1 MYAMIADTKLCRSIF
16 EFSKQERTDIMLDKK
31 TMSELIA
38 IVLHGGADFA
48 EVYAEYSKDNRISYA
63 DKKIETVANK
73 IISGVGI
80 RGFLGTRTFFA
91 STTDLTPSGLR
102 QCAQR
107 VAQAVGHPVDRIA
120 DFSLAERINTNI
132 HPIRTNPFDVCAR
145 VRSGYVREAADAAWA
160 ADEKIIQVNGTL
172 LTFDKSFTVANSEG
186 LYTSDRQIRTR
197 LMVNAIASD
206 GHQNQQGIASPGRQM
221 GLEFFDI
228 DRFAP
233 KAIGAEAARQ
243 ALVNLRAVPCPSGQM
258 TVAIANG
265 FGGVIFHEACGH
277 SLEAACV
284 GIGMSQMC
292 GKLGQKV
299 AGSKVTAIDD
309 GTIVNGWGSCNIDDE
324 GNPNQRRVLIENGI
338 LKSYMVDRLGSRR
351 MGVPH
356 TASGR
361 RQNYSYET
369 TSRMTNTFIANGPDT
384 NEEIIAS
391 IEDGIFCAMMGGG
404 SVNPFTGDFNFAARE
419 AYLVKNGKICE
430 PVRGAALIGNGG
442 DVIQKIDMVGQ
453 DLDTAQGNCG
463 ASSGMIPTD
472 VGQPMIR
479 VSSITVGGQA

>member
-1 MYAMIADTKLCRSIF
+1 
-16 EFSKQERTDIMLDKK
+16 MLDKK

-102 QCAQR
+102 ECARR
-107 VAQAVGHPVDRIA
+107 VAQAVGNPVDRIQ
-120 DFSLAERINTNI
+120 DFSLVERINTNI
-132 HPIRTNPFDVCAR
+132 HPIRTNPFDVSAR
-145 VRSGYVREAADAAWA
+145 VRCDLVRTAADASWNAG
-160 ADEKIIQVNGTL
+160 EQIIQVNGTL
-172 LTFDKSFTVANSEG
+172 LTSDKSFVVANSEG

-197 LMVNAIASD
+197 MMVSAIASD
-206 GHQNQQGIASPGRQM
+206 GQQNQQGTASPGRQM
-221 GLEFFDI
+221 GLEIFEI
-228 DRFAP
+228 PKFAP
-233 KAIGAEAARQ
+233 EKIGAEAARQ
-243 ALVNLRAVPCPSGQM
+243 ALVNLKAIPCPSGQM
-258 TVAIANG
+258 TVAIASG

-292 GKLGQKV
+292 GKLGQQV

-309 GTIVNGWGSCNIDDE
+309 GTIPNGWGSCNIDDE

-351 MGVPH
+351 MGLPH
-356 TASGR
+356 TASAR
-361 RQNYSYET
+361 RQNYSFET
-369 TSRMTNTFIANGPDT
+369 TSRMSNTFIDNGPDT

-391 IEDGIFCAMMGGG
+391 IENGIFCASMGGG

-463 ASSGMIPTD
+463 ASSGMVPTD

>member
-1 MYAMIADTKLCRSIF
+1 
-16 EFSKQERTDIMLDKK
+16 MLDKK

-63 DKKIETVANK
+63 NKKIETVTDK

-107 VAQAVGHPVDRIA
+107 VAQAVGQPVDRIA
-120 DFSLAERINTNI
+120 DFSLVERVNANI
-132 HPIRTNPFDVCAR
+132 HPIRTNPFDVSAK
-145 VRSGYVREAADAAWA
+145 VRCGLVKEAADAAWNA
-160 ADEKIIQVNGTL
+160 GEEIIQVNGAL
-172 LTFDKSFTVANSEG
+172 LTSDKSFTVANSEG

-197 LMVNAIASD
+197 MMVDAIASD
-206 GHQNQQGIASPGRQM
+206 GAQNQQGMSSPGRQM
-221 GLEFFDI
+221 GLEVFELFT
-228 DRFAP
+228 P
-233 KAIGAEAARQ
+233 KSIGAEAARQ
-243 ALVNLRAVPCPSGQM
+243 ALVNLKAIPCPSGKM
-258 TVAIANG
+258 TVAIASG

-292 GKLGQKV
+292 DKLGTQV

-309 GTIVNGWGSCNIDDE
+309 GTIPNARGSCNIDDE
-324 GNPNQRRVLIENGI
+324 GRPNQRRVLIENGI
-338 LKSYMVDRLGSRR
+338 LKSYMIDRLGARR
-351 MGVPH
+351 MGMEH

-361 RQNYSYET
+361 RQNYAYET

-391 IEDGIFCAMMGGG
+391 IEDGIYCASMGGG

-419 AYLVKNGKICE
+419 ADLVKNGKICQ
-430 PVRGAALIGNGG
+430 PVRGASLIGNGG

-463 ASSGMIPTD
+463 ASSGSIPTD

>member
-1 MYAMIADTKLCRSIF
+1 
-16 EFSKQERTDIMLDKK
+16 MLDKK

-48 EVYAEYSKDNRISYA
+48 EVYAEYTKDNRISYA

-102 QCAQR
+102 ECARR
-107 VAQAVGHPVDRIA
+107 VAQAVGHPVDRIE
-120 DFSLAERINTNI
+120 DFSLVERINTNI
-132 HPIRTNPFDVCAR
+132 HPIRTNPFDVSAV
-145 VRSGYVREAADAAWA
+145 VRSGLVREAADAAWA
-160 ADEKIIQVNGTL
+160 GGDEIIQVNGAL
-172 LTFDKSFTVANSEG
+172 LTSDKSFTVANSEG

-197 LMVNAIASD
+197 MMVTAIASD
-206 GHQNQQGIASPGRQM
+206 GSQNQQGIASPGRQM

-228 DRFAP
+228 PRFAP
-233 KAIGAEAARQ
+233 QAIGTEAARQ
-243 ALVNLRAVPCPSGQM
+243 AKVNLKAVPCPSGQM

-277 SLEAACV
+277 SLEASCV

-292 GKLGQKV
+292 GKMGKPV
-299 AGSKVTAIDD
+299 AGTKVTAIDD

-361 RQNYSYET
+361 RQNYSFET
-369 TSRMTNTFIANGPDT
+369 TSRMSNTFIANGPDK
-384 NEEIIAS
+384 NEDIIAS
-391 IEDGIFCAMMGGG
+391 IENGIYCAMMGGG

-472 VGQPMIR
+472 VGQPLIR

>member
-1 MYAMIADTKLCRSIF
+1 
-16 EFSKQERTDIMLDKK
+16 MLDKK

-102 QCAQR
+102 ECAQR
-107 VAQAVGHPVDRIA
+107 VAQAVGHPVDRIE
-120 DFSLAERINTNI
+120 DFSLVERINTNI
-132 HPIRTNPFDVCAR
+132 HPIRTNPFDVSAK
-145 VRSGYVREAADAAWA
+145 VRSALVREAADAAWA
-160 ADEKIIQVNGTL
+160 GGDEIIQVNGAL
-172 LTFDKSFTVANSEG
+172 LTSDKSFTVANSEG
-186 LYTSDRQIRTR
+186 LYTSDRQIRPR
-197 LMVNAIASD
+197 MMVTAIASD
-206 GHQNQQGIASPGRQM
+206 GSQTQQGNASPGRQM

-228 DRFAP
+228 PRFAP
-233 KAIGAEAARQ
+233 KAIGEEAARQ
-243 ALVNLRAVPCPSGQM
+243 AKVNLRAVPCPSGQM

-277 SLEAACV
+277 SLEASCV

-292 GKLGQKV
+292 GKMGQQV
-299 AGSKVTAIDD
+299 AGTKGTAIDD
-309 GTIVNGWGSCNIDDE
+309 GTIAGGWGSCNIDDE

-356 TASGR
+356 TASAR
-361 RQNYSYET
+361 RQNYSFET
-369 TSRMTNTFIANGPDT
+369 TSRMTNTFIAGGPDK
-384 NEEIIAS
+384 NEDIIAS
-391 IEDGIFCAMMGGG
+391 IENGIYCAMMGGG

-419 AYLVKNGKICE
+419 AYLVRNGKICE
-430 PVRGAALIGNGG
+430 PVRGASLIGNGG
-442 DVIQKIDMVGQ
+442 EIIQKIDMVGH

-463 ASSGMIPTD
+463 ASSGMIPAD

>member
-1 MYAMIADTKLCRSIF
+1 
-16 EFSKQERTDIMLDKK
+16 MLDKK

-63 DKKIETVANK
+63 NKKIETVTDK

-107 VAQAVGHPVDRIA
+107 VAQAVGQPVDRIA
-120 DFSLAERINTNI
+120 DFSLVERVNANI
-132 HPIRTNPFDVCAR
+132 HPIRTNPFDVSAK
-145 VRSGYVREAADAAWA
+145 VRCGLVKEAADAAWNA
-160 ADEKIIQVNGTL
+160 GEEIIQVNGAL
-172 LTFDKSFTVANSEG
+172 LTSDKSFTVANSEG

-197 LMVNAIASD
+197 MMVDAIASA
-206 GHQNQQGIASPGRQM
+206 GAQNQQGMSSPGRQM
-221 GLEFFDI
+221 GLEVFELFT
-228 DRFAP
+228 P
-233 KAIGAEAARQ
+233 KSIGAEAARQ
-243 ALVNLRAVPCPSGQM
+243 ALVNLKAIPCPSGKM
-258 TVAIANG
+258 TVAIASG

-292 GKLGQKV
+292 DKLGTQV

-309 GTIVNGWGSCNIDDE
+309 GTIPNAWGSCNIDDE
-324 GNPNQRRVLIENGI
+324 GRPNQRRVLIENGI
-338 LKSYMVDRLGSRR
+338 LKSYMIDRLGARR
-351 MGVPH
+351 MGMEH

-361 RQNYSYET
+361 RQNYAYET

-391 IEDGIFCAMMGGG
+391 IEDGIYCASMGGG

-419 AYLVKNGKICE
+419 AYLVKNGKICQ
-430 PVRGAALIGNGG
+430 PVRGASLIGNGG

-463 ASSGMIPTD
+463 ASSGSIPTD

>member
-1 MYAMIADTKLCRSIF
+1 
-16 EFSKQERTDIMLDKK
+16 MLDKK

-63 DKKIETVANK
+63 NKKIETVTDK

-107 VAQAVGHPVDRIA
+107 VAQAVGQPVDRIA
-120 DFSLAERINTNI
+120 DFSLVERVNANI
-132 HPIRTNPFDVCAR
+132 HPIRTNPFDVSAK
-145 VRSGYVREAADAAWA
+145 VRCGLVKEAADAAWNA
-160 ADEKIIQVNGTL
+160 GEEIIQVNGAL
-172 LTFDKSFTVANSEG
+172 LTSDKSFTVANSEG

-197 LMVNAIASD
+197 MMVDAIASD
-206 GHQNQQGIASPGRQM
+206 GAQNQQGMSSPGRQM
-221 GLEFFDI
+221 GLEVFELFT
-228 DRFAP
+228 P
-233 KAIGAEAARQ
+233 KSIGAEAARQ
-243 ALVNLRAVPCPSGQM
+243 ALVNLKAIPCPSGKM
-258 TVAIANG
+258 TVAIASG

-292 GKLGQKV
+292 DKLGTQV

-309 GTIVNGWGSCNIDDE
+309 GTIPNAWGSCNIDDE
-324 GNPNQRRVLIENGI
+324 GRPNQRRVLIENGI
-338 LKSYMVDRLGSRR
+338 LKSYMIDRLGARR
-351 MGVPH
+351 MGMEH

-361 RQNYSYET
+361 RQNYAYET
-369 TSRMTNTFIANGPDT
+369 TSRMTNTFIAGGPDT

-391 IEDGIFCAMMGGG
+391 IEDGIYCASMGGG

-419 AYLVKNGKICE
+419 AYLVKNGKICQ
-430 PVRGAALIGNGG
+430 PVRGASLIGNGG

-463 ASSGMIPTD
+463 ASSGSIPTD

>member
-1 MYAMIADTKLCRSIF
+1 
-16 EFSKQERTDIMLDKK
+16 MLDKK

-48 EVYAEYSKDNRISYA
+48 EVYAEYSKDNRIGYA

-102 QCAQR
+102 ECARR
-107 VAQAVGHPVDRIA
+107 VAQAVGNPVDRIQ
-120 DFSLAERINTNI
+120 DFSLVERINPNI
-132 HPIRTNPFDVCAR
+132 HPIAVNPFDVSAAQRCDL
-145 VRSGYVREAADAAWA
+145 VRQGADAAWA
-160 ADEKIIQVNGTL
+160 GGDEIIQVDGML
-172 LTFDKSFTVANSEG
+172 LCSDKSFTLANSEG

-197 LMVNAIASD
+197 MMVTAIASD
-206 GHQNQQGIASPGRQM
+206 GSQNQQGIASPGRQM
-221 GLEFFDI
+221 GLEFFEI
-228 DRFAP
+228 DRFRP
-233 KAIGAEAARQ
+233 EKIGAEAARQ
-243 ALVNLRAVPCPSGQM
+243 AKVNLKAIPCPSGKM
-258 TVAIANG
+258 TVAIASG

-292 GKLGQKV
+292 GKLGTQV

-309 GTIVNGWGSCNIDDE
+309 GTIPNAWGSCNIDDE
-324 GNPNQRRVLIENGI
+324 GRPNQRRVLIENGI
-338 LKSYMVDRLGSRR
+338 LKSYMIDRLGARR
-351 MGVPH
+351 MGMEH

-361 RQNYSYET
+361 RQNYSFET
-369 TSRMTNTFIANGPDT
+369 TSRMTNTFIAGGPDT

-391 IEDGIFCAMMGGG
+391 IEDGIFCASMGGG

-430 PVRGAALIGNGG
+430 AVRGASLIGNGG

-463 ASSGMIPTD
+463 ASSGMVPTD

>member
-1 MYAMIADTKLCRSIF
+1 
-16 EFSKQERTDIMLDKK
+16 MLDKK

-48 EVYAEYSKDNRISYA
+48 EVYAEYTKDNRISYA
-63 DKKIETVANK
+63 DRKIETVANK

-102 QCAQR
+102 QCALR

-120 DFSLAERINTNI
+120 DFSLVERVNTNI
-132 HPIRTNPFDVCAR
+132 HPIRTNPFDVSAK
-145 VRSGYVREAADAAWA
+145 VRCDLVRTAADASWNAG
-160 ADEKIIQVNGTL
+160 EQIIQVNGAL
-172 LTFDKSFTVANSEG
+172 LTSDKSFTVANSEG

-197 LMVNAIASD
+197 MMVNAIASD
-206 GHQNQQGIASPGRQM
+206 GSQNQQGMASPGRQM
-221 GLEFFDI
+221 GLEVFEMPQFT
-228 DRFAP
+228 P
-233 KAIGAEAARQ
+233 EKIGAEAARQ
-243 ALVNLRAVPCPSGQM
+243 ALVNLKAIPCPSGQM
-258 TVAIANG
+258 TVAIASG

-292 GKLGQKV
+292 GKLGQQV
-299 AGSKVTAIDD
+299 AGTKVTAIDD
-309 GTIVNGWGSCNIDDE
+309 GTIANGWGSCTIDDE

-361 RQNYSYET
+361 RQNYSFET

-391 IEDGIFCAMMGGG
+391 IEDGIYCASMGGG

-463 ASSGMIPTD
+463 ASSGMVPTD

>member
-1 MYAMIADTKLCRSIF
+1 
-16 EFSKQERTDIMLDKK
+16 MLDKK

-102 QCAQR
+102 ECARR
-107 VAQAVGHPVDRIA
+107 VAQAVGHPVERIE
-120 DFSLAERINTNI
+120 DFSLVERINTNI
-132 HPIRTNPFDVCAR
+132 HPIRTNPFDVSAK
-145 VRSGYVREAADAAWA
+145 VRSSLVREAADAAWA
-160 ADEKIIQVNGTL
+160 GGDEIIQVNGAL
-172 LTFDKSFTVANSEG
+172 LTSDKSFTVANSEG

-197 LMVNAIASD
+197 MMVTAIASD
-206 GHQNQQGIASPGRQM
+206 GQQNQQGMSAPGRQM

-228 DRFAP
+228 PRFAP
-233 KAIGAEAARQ
+233 QAIGAEAARQ
-243 ALVNLRAVPCPSGQM
+243 AKVNLRAVPCPSGQM

-277 SLEAACV
+277 SLEASCV

-299 AGSKVTAIDD
+299 AGTKVTAIDD

-351 MGVPH
+351 MGIPH

-361 RQNYSYET
+361 RQNYSFET
-369 TSRMTNTFIANGPDT
+369 TSRMSNTFIANGPDK
-384 NEEIIAS
+384 NEDIIAS
-391 IEDGIFCAMMGGG
+391 IENGIYCAMMGGG

-463 ASSGMIPTD
+463 ASSGMVPTD
-472 VGQPMIR
+472 VGQPLIR

>member
-1 MYAMIADTKLCRSIF
+1 M
-16 EFSKQERTDIMLDKK
+16 MLDKK

-63 DKKIETVANK
+63 DRKIETVANK

-91 STTDLTPSGLR
+91 STTDLTPAGLR
-102 QCAQR
+102 ECARR

-120 DFSLAERINTNI
+120 DFSLVERINTNI
-132 HPIRTNPFDVCAR
+132 HPIAVNPFDVCAR
-145 VRSGYVREAADAAWA
+145 ERSGYVRQAADAAWA
-160 ADEKIIQVNGTL
+160 GGDEIIQVNGAL
-172 LTFDKSFTVANSEG
+172 LTSDKSFTVANSEG

-197 LMVNAIASD
+197 LVVTAIASD
-206 GHQNQQGIASPGRQM
+206 GQQNQQGSASPGRQM

-228 DRFAP
+228 PRFAP
-233 KAIGAEAARQ
+233 QVIGAEAARQ
-243 ALVNLRAVPCPSGQM
+243 AKVNLKAVPCPSGQM

-277 SLEAACV
+277 SLEASCV

-292 GKLGQKV
+292 GKLGTQV

-361 RQNYSYET
+361 RQSYAYET
-369 TSRMTNTFIANGPDT
+369 TSRMSNTFIANGPDT

-391 IEDGIFCAMMGGG
+391 IENGIYCAMMGGG
-404 SVNPFTGDFNFAARE
+404 SVNPFTGDFNFAALE

-463 ASSGMIPTD
+463 ASSGMIPAD

>member
-1 MYAMIADTKLCRSIF
+1 
-16 EFSKQERTDIMLDKK
+16 MLDKK

-102 QCAQR
+102 ACAQR
-107 VAQAVGHPVDRIA
+107 VAQAVGHPVDRIE
-120 DFSLAERINTNI
+120 DFSLVERINTNI
-132 HPIRTNPFDVCAR
+132 HPIRTNPFDVSAK
-145 VRSGYVREAADAAWA
+145 VRSSLVREAADAAWA
-160 ADEKIIQVNGTL
+160 GGDEIIQVNGAL
-172 LTFDKSFTVANSEG
+172 LTSDKSFTVANSEG

-197 LMVNAIASD
+197 MMVTAIASD
-206 GHQNQQGIASPGRQM
+206 GQQNQQGIASPGRQM

-228 DRFAP
+228 PRFAP
-233 KAIGAEAARQ
+233 QTIGAEAARQ
-243 ALVNLRAVPCPSGQM
+243 AKVNLKAVPCPSGQM

-292 GKLGQKV
+292 GKMGQQV
-299 AGSKVTAIDD
+299 AGTKVTAIDD
-309 GTIVNGWGSCNIDDE
+309 GTIAGGWGSCNIDDE

-351 MGVPH
+351 MGIPH

-361 RQNYSYET
+361 RQNYSFET
-369 TSRMTNTFIANGPDT
+369 TSRMSNTFIANGPDK
-384 NEEIIAS
+384 NEDIIAS
-391 IEDGIFCAMMGGG
+391 IENGIYCAMMGGG

-463 ASSGMIPTD
+463 ASSGMVPTD
-472 VGQPMIR
+472 VGQPLIR

>member
-1 MYAMIADTKLCRSIF
+1 
-16 EFSKQERTDIMLDKK
+16 MLDKK

-63 DKKIETVANK
+63 NKKIETVTDK

-107 VAQAVGHPVDRIA
+107 VAQAVGQPVDRIA
-120 DFSLAERINTNI
+120 DFSLVERVNANI
-132 HPIRTNPFDVCAR
+132 HPIRTNPFDVSAK
-145 VRSGYVREAADAAWA
+145 VRCGLVKEAADAAWNA
-160 ADEKIIQVNGTL
+160 GEEIIQVNGAL
-172 LTFDKSFTVANSEG
+172 LTSDKSFTVANSEG

-197 LMVNAIASD
+197 MMVDAIASD
-206 GHQNQQGIASPGRQM
+206 GAQNQQGMSSPGRQM
-221 GLEFFDI
+221 GLEVFELFT
-228 DRFAP
+228 P
-233 KAIGAEAARQ
+233 KSIGAEAARQ
-243 ALVNLRAVPCPSGQM
+243 ALVNLKAIPCPSGKM
-258 TVAIANG
+258 TVAIASG

-292 GKLGQKV
+292 DKLGTQV

-309 GTIVNGWGSCNIDDE
+309 GTIPNAWGSCNIDDE
-324 GNPNQRRVLIENGI
+324 GRPNQRRVLIENGI
-338 LKSYMVDRLGSRR
+338 LKSYMIDRLGARR
-351 MGVPH
+351 MGMEH

-361 RQNYSYET
+361 RQNYAYET
-369 TSRMTNTFIANGPDT
+369 PSRMTNTFIANGPDT

-391 IEDGIFCAMMGGG
+391 IEDGIYCASMGGG

-419 AYLVKNGKICE
+419 AYLVKNGKICQ
-430 PVRGAALIGNGG
+430 PVRGASLIGNGG

-463 ASSGMIPTD
+463 ASSGSIPTD

>member
-1 MYAMIADTKLCRSIF
+1 
-16 EFSKQERTDIMLDKK
+16 MLDKK

-63 DKKIETVANK
+63 DRKIETVANK

-91 STTDLTPSGLR
+91 STTDLTPTGLR
-102 QCAQR
+102 ECARR
-107 VAQAVGHPVDRIA
+107 VAQAVGNPVDRIQ
-120 DFSLAERINTNI
+120 DFSLVERINANI
-132 HPIRTNPFDVCAR
+132 HPIRTNPFDVSAR
-145 VRSGYVREAADAAWA
+145 VRCDLVRTAADASWNAGS
-160 ADEKIIQVNGTL
+160 EIIQVNGML
-172 LTFDKSFTVANSEG
+172 LASDKSFVVANSEG

-197 LMVNAIASD
+197 MMVTAIASD
-206 GHQNQQGIASPGRQM
+206 GHQNQQGMASPGRQM
-221 GLEFFDI
+221 GLEVFEM
-228 DRFAP
+228 P
-233 KAIGAEAARQ
+233 KFTPEKIGAEAARQ
-243 ALVNLRAVPCPSGQM
+243 ALVNLKAIPCPSGQM
-258 TVAIANG
+258 TVAIASG

-292 GKLGQKV
+292 GKLGQQV

-309 GTIVNGWGSCNIDDE
+309 GTIPNAWGSCNIDDE
-324 GNPNQRRVLIENGI
+324 GTPNQRRVLIENGI

-351 MGVPH
+351 MGLPH
-356 TASGR
+356 TASAR
-361 RQNYSYET
+361 RQNYSFET
-369 TSRMTNTFIANGPDT
+369 TSRMSNTFIDNGPDT

-391 IEDGIFCAMMGGG
+391 IENGIFCASMGGG

-419 AYLVKNGKICE
+419 AYLVKNGKITQ

-463 ASSGMIPTD
+463 ASSGMVPTD

>member
-1 MYAMIADTKLCRSIF
+1 
-16 EFSKQERTDIMLDKK
+16 MLDKK

-102 QCAQR
+102 ACAQR
-107 VAQAVGHPVDRIA
+107 VAQAVGHPVDRIE
-120 DFSLAERINTNI
+120 DFSLVERINTNI
-132 HPIRTNPFDVCAR
+132 HPIRTNPFDVSAK
-145 VRSGYVREAADAAWA
+145 VRSSLVREAADAAWA
-160 ADEKIIQVNGTL
+160 GGDEIIQVNGAL
-172 LTFDKSFTVANSEG
+172 LTSDKSFTVANSEG

-197 LMVNAIASD
+197 MMVTAIASD
-206 GHQNQQGIASPGRQM
+206 GSQNQQGIASPGRQM

-228 DRFAP
+228 PRFAP
-233 KAIGAEAARQ
+233 QAIGTEAARQ
-243 ALVNLRAVPCPSGQM
+243 AKVNLKAVPCPSGQM

-292 GKLGQKV
+292 GKMGQQV
-299 AGSKVTAIDD
+299 AGTKVTAIDD

-356 TASGR
+356 TASAR
-361 RQNYSYET
+361 RQNYSFET

-391 IEDGIFCAMMGGG
+391 IEDGIYCASMGGG

-472 VGQPMIR
+472 VGQPLIR

>member
-1 MYAMIADTKLCRSIF
+1 
-16 EFSKQERTDIMLDKK
+16 MLDKK

-48 EVYAEYSKDNRISYA
+48 EVYAEYSKANTINYA
-63 DKKIETVANK
+63 DKKIETVTDK

-91 STTDLTPSGLR
+91 STTDMTPAGLR
-102 QCAQR
+102 ECARR

-120 DFSLAERINTNI
+120 DFSLVERINTNI
-132 HPIRTNPFDVCAR
+132 HPIRTNPFDVSAK
-145 VRSGYVREAADAAWA
+145 VRSGLVKEAADAAWA
-160 ADEKIIQVNGTL
+160 AGDQIIQVNGTL
-172 LTFDKSFTVANSEG
+172 LTSDKSFTVANSEG

-197 LMVNAIASD
+197 MMVASIASD
-206 GHQNQQGIASPGRQM
+206 GHQNQQGMSSPGRQM
-221 GLEFFDI
+221 GLEVFEMPQFT
-228 DRFAP
+228 P
-233 KAIGAEAARQ
+233 EKIGAEASRQ
-243 ALVNLRAVPCPSGQM
+243 ALVNLKAIPCPSGKM
-258 TVAIANG
+258 TVAIASG

-292 GKLGQKV
+292 GKLGQQV

-309 GTIVNGWGSCNIDDE
+309 GTIPNAWGSCNIDDE
-324 GNPNQRRVLIENGI
+324 GTPNQRRVLIENGI

-351 MGVPH
+351 MGLPH
-356 TASGR
+356 TASAR
-361 RQNYSYET
+361 RQNYSFET
-369 TSRMTNTFIANGPDT
+369 TSRMSNTFIDNGPDT

-391 IEDGIFCAMMGGG
+391 IENGIFCASMGGG

-430 PVRGAALIGNGG
+430 PVRGASLIGNGG

-463 ASSGMIPTD
+463 ASSGSVPTD

>member
-1 MYAMIADTKLCRSIF
+1 
-16 EFSKQERTDIMLDKK
+16 MLDKK

-102 QCAQR
+102 ACAQR
-107 VAQAVGHPVDRIA
+107 VAQAVGHPVDRIE
-120 DFSLAERINTNI
+120 DFSLVERINTNI
-132 HPIRTNPFDVCAR
+132 HPIRTNPFDVSAK
-145 VRSGYVREAADAAWA
+145 VRSSLVREAADAAWA
-160 ADEKIIQVNGTL
+160 GGDEIIQVNGAL
-172 LTFDKSFTVANSEG
+172 LTSDKSFTVANSEG

-197 LMVNAIASD
+197 MMVTAIASD
-206 GHQNQQGIASPGRQM
+206 GSQNQQGIASPGRQM

-228 DRFAP
+228 PRFAP
-233 KAIGAEAARQ
+233 QAIGTEAARQ
-243 ALVNLRAVPCPSGQM
+243 AKVNLKAVPCPSGQM

-277 SLEAACV
+277 SLEASCV

-292 GKLGQKV
+292 GKMGQQV
-299 AGSKVTAIDD
+299 AGTKVTAIDD
-309 GTIVNGWGSCNIDDE
+309 GTIAGGWGSCNIDDE

-351 MGVPH
+351 MGIPH
-356 TASGR
+356 TASAR
-361 RQNYSYET
+361 RQNYSFET
-369 TSRMTNTFIANGPDT
+369 TSRMTNTFIANGPDR
-384 NEEIIAS
+384 NEDIIAS
-391 IEDGIFCAMMGGG
+391 IENGIYCAMMGGG

-419 AYLVKNGKICE
+419 AYLVKNGKIAQ

-472 VGQPMIR
+472 VGQPLIR

>member
-1 MYAMIADTKLCRSIF
+1 
-16 EFSKQERTDIMLDKK
+16 MLDKK

-102 QCAQR
+102 ACAQR
-107 VAQAVGHPVDRIA
+107 VAQAVGHPVDRIE
-120 DFSLAERINTNI
+120 DFSLVERINTNI
-132 HPIRTNPFDVCAR
+132 HPIRTNPFDVSAK
-145 VRSGYVREAADAAWA
+145 VRSSLVREAADAAWA
-160 ADEKIIQVNGTL
+160 GGDEIIQVNGAL
-172 LTFDKSFTVANSEG
+172 LTSDKSFTVANSEG

-197 LMVNAIASD
+197 MMVTAIASD
-206 GHQNQQGIASPGRQM
+206 GSQNQQGIASPGRQM

-228 DRFAP
+228 PRFAP
-233 KAIGAEAARQ
+233 QAIGTEAARQ
-243 ALVNLRAVPCPSGQM
+243 AKVNLKAVPCPSGQM

-277 SLEAACV
+277 SLEASCV

-292 GKLGQKV
+292 GKMGQQV
-299 AGSKVTAIDD
+299 AGTKVTAIDD
-309 GTIVNGWGSCNIDDE
+309 GTIAGGWGSCNIDDE

-351 MGVPH
+351 MGIPH
-356 TASGR
+356 TASAR
-361 RQNYSYET
+361 RQNYSFET
-369 TSRMTNTFIANGPDT
+369 TSRMTNTFIANGPDR
-384 NEEIIAS
+384 NEDIIAS
-391 IEDGIFCAMMGGG
+391 IENGIYCAMMGGG

-472 VGQPMIR
+472 VGQPLIR

>member
-1 MYAMIADTKLCRSIF
+1 
-16 EFSKQERTDIMLDKK
+16 MLDKK

-48 EVYAEYSKDNRISYA
+48 EVYAEYSKDNQVSYA

-102 QCAQR
+102 ACAHR
-107 VAQAVGHPVDRIA
+107 VAQAVGHPVDRIV
-120 DFSLAERINTNI
+120 DFNLVERINTNI
-132 HPIRTNPFDVCAR
+132 HPIAINPFDVKAK
-145 VRSGYVREAADAAWA
+145 VRADLVKEGAAVAENAG
-160 ADEKIIQVNGTL
+160 DEIIQVNGML
-172 LTFDKSFTVANSEG
+172 LTSDKSFTVANSEG

-197 LMVNAIASD
+197 MMISAVASD
-206 GHQNQQGIASPGRQM
+206 GQQNQQGIASPGRQM
-221 GLEFFDI
+221 GLEFFDM
-228 DRFAP
+228 DPFRP
-233 KAIGAEAARQ
+233 EKIGAEAARQ
-243 ALVNLRAVPCPSGQM
+243 ALVNLKAIPCPSGQM
-258 TVAIANG
+258 TVAIASG

-277 SLEAACV
+277 SLEASCV

-292 GKLGQKV
+292 GKMGQQV
-299 AGSKVTAIDD
+299 AGTKVTAIDD
-309 GTIVNGWGSCNIDDE
+309 GTIPNGWGSCNIDDE

-351 MGVPH
+351 MGIPH
-356 TASGR
+356 TASAR
-361 RQNYSYET
+361 RQNYSFET
-369 TSRMTNTFIANGPDT
+369 TSRMTNTFIDNGPDK
-384 NEEIIAS
+384 NEDIIAS
-391 IEDGIFCAMMGGG
+391 IENGIFCASMGGG

-463 ASSGMIPTD
+463 ASSGMVPTD
-472 VGQPMIR
+472 VGQPLIR

>member
-1 MYAMIADTKLCRSIF
+1 
-16 EFSKQERTDIMLDKK
+16 MLDKK
-31 TMSELIA
+31 MMSELIA

-63 DKKIETVANK
+63 DKKIETVTNK

-102 QCAQR
+102 ECARR

-132 HPIRTNPFDVCAR
+132 HPIRTNPFDVSAK
-145 VRSGYVREAADAAWA
+145 VRSALVREAADAAWA
-160 ADEKIIQVNGTL
+160 GGDEIIQVNGTL
-172 LTFDKSFTVANSEG
+172 LTSDKSFTVANSEG

-197 LMVNAIASD
+197 MMVNAIASD
-206 GHQNQQGIASPGRQM
+206 GSQNQQGTASPGRQM

-228 DRFAP
+228 PRFAP
-233 KAIGAEAARQ
+233 KVIGAEAARQ
-243 ALVNLRAVPCPSGQM
+243 AKVNLKAVPCPSGQM

-292 GKLGQKV
+292 GKMGQQV

-324 GNPNQRRVLIENGI
+324 GNPNRRRVLIENGI
-338 LKSYMVDRLGSRR
+338 LKSYMVDRLGARR

-369 TSRMTNTFIANGPDT
+369 TSRMTNTFIANGPDK
-384 NEEIIAS
+384 NEDIIAS
-391 IEDGIFCAMMGGG
+391 IENGIYCAMMGGG

-442 DVIQKIDMVGQ
+442 DVIRKIDMVGQ

-472 VGQPMIR
+472 VGQPLIR

>member
-1 MYAMIADTKLCRSIF
+1 
-16 EFSKQERTDIMLDKK
+16 MLDKK

-80 RGFLGTRTFFA
+80 RGFLGTHTFFA

-102 QCAQR
+102 ECAQR

-120 DFSLAERINTNI
+120 DFSLTERINTNI
-132 HPIRTNPFDVCAR
+132 HPIAINPFDVCAR
-145 VRSGYVREAADAAWA
+145 TRCNLVREAADAAWA
-160 ADEKIIQVNGTL
+160 AGDEIIQVNSML
-172 LTFDKSFTVANSEG
+172 LTSDKSFTVANSEG
-186 LYTSDRQIRTR
+186 LYTSDRQIHTR
-197 LMVNAIASD
+197 MMVSAVASD
-206 GHQNQQGIASPGRQM
+206 GSQNQPGQASPGRQM
-221 GLEFFDI
+221 GLEIFQI
-228 DRFAP
+228 DRFRP
-233 KAIGAEAARQ
+233 ERIGAEAARQ
-243 ALVNLRAVPCPSGQM
+243 AKVNLRAVPCPSGQM

-277 SLEAACV
+277 SLEASCV

-292 GKLGQKV
+292 GKMGQQV
-299 AGSKVTAIDD
+299 AGTKVTAIDD

-351 MGVPH
+351 MGIPH

-361 RQNYSYET
+361 RRNYSFET
-369 TSRMTNTFIANGPDT
+369 TSRMSNTFIANGPDK
-384 NEEIIAS
+384 NVDIIAS
-391 IEDGIFCAMMGGG
+391 IDDGIFCAMMGGG

-430 PVRGAALIGNGG
+430 AVRGASQIGNGG

-463 ASSGMIPTD
+463 ASSGMVPTD

>member
-1 MYAMIADTKLCRSIF
+1 
-16 EFSKQERTDIMLDKK
+16 MLDKK

-102 QCAQR
+102 ACAQR
-107 VAQAVGHPVDRIA
+107 VAQAVGHPVDRIE
-120 DFSLAERINTNI
+120 DFSLVERINTNI
-132 HPIRTNPFDVCAR
+132 HPIRTNPFDVSAK
-145 VRSGYVREAADAAWA
+145 VRSSLVREAADAAWA
-160 ADEKIIQVNGTL
+160 GGDEIIQVNGAL
-172 LTFDKSFTVANSEG
+172 LTSDKSFTVANSEG

-197 LMVNAIASD
+197 MMVTAIASD
-206 GHQNQQGIASPGRQM
+206 GSQNQQGIASPGRQM

-228 DRFAP
+228 PRFAP
-233 KAIGAEAARQ
+233 QAIGTEAARQ
-243 ALVNLRAVPCPSGQM
+243 AKVNLKAVPCPSGQM

-292 GKLGQKV
+292 GKMGQQV
-299 AGSKVTAIDD
+299 AGTKVTAIDD

-351 MGVPH
+351 MGIPH

-361 RQNYSYET
+361 RQNYSFET
-369 TSRMTNTFIANGPDT
+369 TSRMTNTFIANGPDK
-384 NEEIIAS
+384 NEDIIAS
-391 IEDGIFCAMMGGG
+391 IENGIYCAMMGGG

-472 VGQPMIR
+472 VGQPLIR